1 MSACLVIIRKFNAH
15 SNTNSSRSRLGRDND
30 GVYELTKEVVDFQR
44 MRLIRETAN
53 GDDNSPKNTMSEEE
67 EKAVEHEEEKRNQL
81 YLSAGKFLCEVTD
94 TLLVMSFSEFVAIAA
109 DSVLLRES
117 AISLLADIVVS
128 GSYGASVCLLP
139 DALDVGVFLLALET
153 ESTSKH
159 VQATRNMRRCVLT
172 FSQICMSVLQ
182 LIYVFIR
189 RSSAFMLRHILTQL
203 GDKFFQMDNGL
214 QFQQTIIDTITLYA
228 NRYNEDE
235 VVRFHC
241 ACGVAA
247 YERMLEDQ
255 VDSLR
260 EHEERYVPKILKIVP
275 TGIAAVRNK

>member
-1 MSACLVIIRKFNAH
+1 
-15 SNTNSSRSRLGRDND
+15 
-30 GVYELTKEVVDFQR
+30 
-44 MRLIRETAN
+44 
-53 GDDNSPKNTMSEEE
+53 
-67 EKAVEHEEEKRNQL
+67 
-81 YLSAGKFLCEVTD
+81 
-94 TLLVMSFSEFVAIAA
+94 
-109 DSVLLRES
+109 
-117 AISLLADIVVS
+117 
-128 GSYGASVCLLP
+128 
-139 DALDVGVFLLALET
+139 
-153 ESTSKH
+153 
-159 VQATRNMRRCVLT
+159 
-172 FSQICMSVLQ
+172 MSVLQ